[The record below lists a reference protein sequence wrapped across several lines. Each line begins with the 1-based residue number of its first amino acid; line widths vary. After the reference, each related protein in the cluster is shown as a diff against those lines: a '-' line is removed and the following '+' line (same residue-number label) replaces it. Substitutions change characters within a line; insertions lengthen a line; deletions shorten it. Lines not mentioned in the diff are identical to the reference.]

1 LWVPENSKEIEKW
14 LKLINTDGVGPVTF
28 KKILEKCG
36 SVDKALGAS
45 VKELSEI
52 EGIGFKTAEA
62 ITRTRD
68 KFDSAGELEL
78 AEKLR
83 VRIINFEDEEYP
95 QLLKDIY
102 DPPPVLY
109 IKGPIKKEDNLAIAI
124 VGARRC
130 SLYGEEQAARLA
142 HLLSSAGV
150 TICSGMAR
158 GIDSAAHQGAMAA
171 GGRTIAVLGCG
182 LSHIYPPEN
191 KKLFEQ
197 ISQMGAC
204 VSELPLRT
212 GPLGENFP
220 ARNRLIAGLSLG
232 TIVVEAGF
240 NSGALITA
248 KFACEYGREVM
259 AVPGKVDSPLS
270 KGAHQLI
277 KQGAK
282 LVESVADVTDALGYV
297 GESVKEQVV
306 SAARRAEEKSG
317 ATLFDTG
324 RLKLNDGER
333 TVYDCLN
340 TEPIHIEQIV
350 AESGLQAGS
359 INSALIS
366 LQLKG
371 AVKQLPGSFYIRR

>member
-1 LWVPENSKEIEKW
+1 MADSREIEKW
-14 LKLINTDGVGPVTF
+14 LKLVNADGVGPVTF
-28 KKILEKCG
+28 KKILDKCG

-62 ITRTRD
+62 IARTRD
-68 KFDSAGELEL
+68 KFDAVGELEL
-78 AEKLR
+78 AEKLG

-95 QLLKDIY
+95 ALLKSIY

-109 IKGPIKKEDNLAIAI
+109 INGTIKKEDNLAIAI

-130 SLYGEEQAARLA
+130 SLYGQEQAARLA

-158 GIDSAAHQGAMAA
+158 GIDSAAHQGAMAG

-220 ARNRLIAGLSLG
+220 ARNRLIAGMSLG

-371 AVKQLPGSFYIRR
+371 AVKQLPGSFYIKR

>member
-1 LWVPENSKEIEKW
+1 MAEKTKDIEKW
-14 LKLINTDGVGPVTF
+14 LKLINADGVGPVTF

-36 SVDKALGAS
+36 SVNKAMGAS

-68 KFDSAGELEL
+68 KFDAAGELEL
-78 AEKLR
+78 AEKLG

-109 IKGPIKKEDNLAIAI
+109 IKGTIKKEDNLAIAI

-158 GIDSAAHQGAMAA
+158 GIDSAAHQGAMAG

-306 SAARRAEEKSG
+306 SAARRAEKRSG

-359 INSALIS
+359 INSSLIS

>member
-1 LWVPENSKEIEKW
+1 MPENSKEIEKW

-78 AEKLR
+78 AEKLG
-83 VRIINFEDEEYP
+83 VRIINIEDEEYP

-102 DPPPVLY
+102 DPPAVLY
-109 IKGPIKKEDNLAIAI
+109 IKGTIKKEDNLAIAI

-158 GIDSAAHQGAMAA
+158 GIDSSAHQGAMAG

-340 TEPIHIEQIV
+340 TEPMHIEQIV

>member
-1 LWVPENSKEIEKW
+1 MADSREIEKW
-14 LKLINTDGVGPVTF
+14 LKLINADGVGPVTF

-78 AEKLR
+78 AEKLG